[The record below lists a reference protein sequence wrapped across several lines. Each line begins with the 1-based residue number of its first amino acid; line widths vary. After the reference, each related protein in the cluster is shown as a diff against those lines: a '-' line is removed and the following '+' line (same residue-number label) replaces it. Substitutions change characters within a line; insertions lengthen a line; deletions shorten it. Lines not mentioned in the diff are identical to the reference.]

1 MIVHI
6 PVLKK
11 EVLEVLDPSQNENFI
26 DATIGWA
33 GHTRFI
39 LDKIKPEGKVL
50 GIERDSEICESLK
63 KENIKRLVLIN
74 DSYDNLKEIIRD
86 NNFEP
91 VAGILFDL
99 GMSSW
104 HLEKSGR
111 GFSFLKDEPL
121 DMRYNT
127 KFSIFN
133 FQFSN
138 LTAER
143 IVNEYPQEGIERI
156 LRDYGEERYAGRL
169 ARKIVEVRKAKP
181 IKTTFQLV
189 EIIKKAGPRKTR
201 IHPATRTFQALRI
214 AVNNELNVLNKGL
227 SQIINILEKGG
238 RVAVISFHSLEDR
251 IVKNFFK
258 ENKNK
263 GLLRILTKKP
273 IMAQKEEIKNNPRCR
288 SARLR
293 AAIKL

>member
-169 ARKIVEVRKAKP
+169 ARK
-181 IKTTFQLV
+181 
-189 EIIKKAGPRKTR
+189 
-201 IHPATRTFQALRI
+201 
-214 AVNNELNVLNKGL
+214 
-227 SQIINILEKGG
+227 
-238 RVAVISFHSLEDR
+238 
-251 IVKNFFK
+251 
-258 ENKNK
+258 
-263 GLLRILTKKP
+263 
-273 IMAQKEEIKNNPRCR
+273 
-288 SARLR
+288 
-293 AAIKL
+293 